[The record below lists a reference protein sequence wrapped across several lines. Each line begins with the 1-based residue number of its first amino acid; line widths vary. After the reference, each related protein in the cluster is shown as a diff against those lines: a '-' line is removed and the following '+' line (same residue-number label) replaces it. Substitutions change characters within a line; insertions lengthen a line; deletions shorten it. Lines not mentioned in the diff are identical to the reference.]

1 MFLNEF
7 YNTKIKEESKND
19 QEEDDQL
26 GLVGSGAMAGGA
38 AGALAA
44 LGDKLPGQIKS
55 STPVANL
62 AKGAAKGLL
71 PGVGLGMS
79 AAEAAKY
86 LKQKNYGQAAIA
98 AGSGLA
104 GLMTGPVGAT
114 VLPAVGAIT
123 NACLDE
129 PEACEELAQYVK
141 DSIRKPFQS
150 TPDVKTPSQRGR
162 GAGRNVLPS
171 VRESTVGENIVS
183 NTQMQPLAAD
193 SKLIQ
198 SIKDVESGNNPA
210 AVSPKGALGTM
221 QVMPGTAR
229 NPGFGVEP
237 AKDFSPQELE
247 RVGQDYFNAM
257 LNRYGGDKRLALI
270 AYNMGP
276 GAADK
281 WVSRGGRIGDLPRE
295 TQGYV
300 PKVLGRYQQSPQT
313 NAADQIQPTQ
323 IQPTQRATKLLK
335 SMPSFSNQ
343 ADVTPP
349 RTRSKG
355 ASTAWTPPP
364 GPKMGSYNQ
373 PDSLEPII
381 RQKNIPDSLEPII
394 RQKNRPDSIEQIIK
408 TKNVKKADLDRLL
421 QLFRDNPA
429 VFSSMDNDTLNL
441 VQSIND
447 LYKDSIAESN
457 QTLKEN
463 IVRLPDLI
471 YTELEMTY
479 GDLVKLYG
487 HEVVGDAIEEVLL
500 QQDDETED
508 IPVMAKKVLRILRQR
523 FDQTENKEPEN
534 EIDKKDTTGVED
546 KNAMIQLQ
554 ADVDKIKNTLG
565 VKESKI
571 YFNVLATSDQDC
583 REKFKLRKDRQGW
596 YLRESA
602 TPKIKLD
609 AIRAF
614 QIL

>member
-7 YNTKIKEESKND
+7 YNTKIKEATPQDE
-19 QEEDDQL
+19 QEDDES
-26 GLVGSGAMAGGA
+26 GLVGSGAVAGGA

-55 STPVANL
+55 VTPATNIV
-62 AKGAAKGLL
+62 KGAGKGIL

-79 AAEAAKY
+79 AAETAKY
-86 LKQKNYGQAAIA
+86 LKQKKYGQAAIA

-141 DSIRKPFQS
+141 DSIKKPFQS

-162 GAGRNVLPS
+162 GAGRNILPS
-171 VRESTVGENIVS
+171 VRESTVSENTVS
-183 NTQMQPLAAD
+183 NTPTKPFAAD
-193 SKLIQ
+193 SNLIQ

-221 QVMPGTAR
+221 QVMPATAR
-229 NPGFGVEP
+229 NPGFGVKP
-237 AKDFSPQELE
+237 AQDFSSRELE

-257 LNRYGGDKRLALI
+257 LNKYGGDKRLALI

-281 WVSRGGRIGDLPRE
+281 WVSRGGKIKDLPKE

-300 PKVLGRYQQSPQT
+300 PKVLGRYQQSPQP
-313 NAADQIQPTQ
+313 ASLGQIQQ
-323 IQPTQRATKLLK
+323 TQRTTRL
-335 SMPSFSNQ
+335 SPTPSSFTNKTV
-343 ADVTPP
+343 AANPVTRVRGINP
-349 RTRSKG
+349 
-355 ASTAWTPPP
+355 AWTPPP
-364 GPKMGSYNQ
+364 APKMNTYTQ

-381 RQKNIPDSLEPII
+381 KQKNIPDSLEPII
-394 RQKNRPDSIEQIIK
+394 KQKNRPDSIEQIIK
-408 TKNVKKADLDRLL
+408 TKNPKKADLDRLL

-429 VFSSMDNDTLNL
+429 VFASMDNDTLNL
-441 VQSIND
+441 LQSISN
-447 LYKDSIAESN
+447 LNKDNVAESN
-457 QTLKEN
+457 QNINEN
-463 IVRLPDLI
+463 IGSMADLI
-471 YTELEMTY
+471 YTELEMAY
-479 GDLVKLYG
+479 GDLVQLYG
-487 HEVVGDAIEEVLL
+487 HDVVGDAIEEVIL
-500 QQDDETED
+500 QQGDELGD
-508 IPVMAKKVLRILRQR
+508 VASMAKKVLGKLKQR
-523 FDQTENKEPEN
+523 FDQAENKEPEN
-534 EIDKKDTTGVED
+534 QVDKKDTPDVED

-583 REKFKLRKDRQGW
+583 RQKFKLRKDQQGW

-602 TPKIKLD
+602 NPKTKLD

-614 QIL
+614 QII